1 MEEKAKLNYQRNS
14 YTIADFYM
22 SYRDYITKDT
32 AYDVPF
38 TKFKEVVLDY
48 FKYLRDQIMLESKE
62 IKLPCRLGTIQIIKH
77 QPKEF
82 TGKSLRIDY
91 KSSKEEGKVIYFL
104 NEHSSG
110 WKYRFYWSKKDCLV
124 KNKIQ
129 YQFIATRANKRDLA
143 AIIFS
148 KQKDYPEM

>member
-14 YTIADFYM
+14 YTIADFYI

-32 AYDVPF
+32 AYDVQF
-38 TKFKEVVLDY
+38 TKFKDVLLNY

-104 NEHSSG
+104 NDHSG
-110 WKYRFYWSKKDCLV
+110 NFKYRFLWSKKDCLV

-129 YQFIATRANKRDLA
+129 YQFVATRANKRSLA
-143 AIIFS
+143 QIIFN
-148 KQKDYPEM
+148 KEKDYPEL